1 MAAKTEFRLLM
12 SPLTRTI
19 YAGRV
24 KQMGESSAISTGV
37 RHDVTNDF
45 LGVVIQ
51 YGQSHGGTFEI
62 VGADEAWDVT
72 VTKRAAAQKGS
83 ND

>member
-24 KQMGESSAISTGV
+24 KQMGESSAID
-37 RHDVTNDF
+37 R
-45 LGVVIQ
+45 
-51 YGQSHGGTFEI
+51 
-62 VGADEAWDVT
+62 
-72 VTKRAAAQKGS
+72 RR
-83 ND
+83 